1 MQERDHEY
9 HSHLRL
15 LKERVVQLE
24 NELASTQ
31 KFAGMRVKLP
41 YERAATYNGGGQ
53 LSPPEL
59 LKQPPV
65 TFKISSYPQQNR
77 IILNFNPCLALN

>member
-1 MQERDHEY
+1 MLLYITFKERDHEY

-15 LKERVVQLE
+15 LKERVLQLE
-24 NELASTQ
+24 NELATTQ
-31 KFAGMRVKLP
+31 KFAGMPVKLP
-41 YERAATYNGGGQ
+41 YERSPAFNGSQ

-65 TFKISSYPQQNR
+65 SSLIISF
-77 IILNFNPCLALN
+77 LH

>member
-31 KFAGMRVKLP
+31 KFAGMPVKLP

-65 TFKISSYPQQNR
+65 KIYNL
-77 IILNFNPCLALN
+77 IILPNTSTTFIR